1 MLTLWTNWYFKW
13 YCWRIKSS
21 FSLCH
26 IWALQ
31 YRISTWSYDA
41 LRIVSD
47 SGDWLICIRFLRF
60 RTFRWRVYNFRMEW
74 IQRYWSCNKLPEK
87 NRKSFKHCSLGK
99 KVIIIIF
106 LINITPILINVVVVY
121 SNLKKYI
128 YILFYI
134 YISFSS
140 SFWHK
145 YE

>member
-99 KVIIIIF
+99 KHGGCNCYNVF
-106 LINITPILINVVVVY
+106 QSRPRYNSPSYWFAILKFTKISQRY
-121 SNLKKYI
+121 S
-128 YILFYI
+128 
-134 YISFSS
+134 
-140 SFWHK
+140 
-145 YE
+145 